1 MLIEE
6 TPLLREIAG
15 AALKTTIVV
24 LALVLV
30 YPYVLSA
37 LAHILGVPHASP

>member
-15 AALKTTIVV
+15 AALKTAAAV

-30 YPYVLSA
+30 YPLVLSA
-37 LAHILGVPHASP
+37 LAHIPAFLHSP